1 MIMVFGIFICYC
13 AARAY
18 TNLNQK
24 LIDEENMATENIILS
39 ESLEDVQVIRDL
51 PESKNLEKKL
61 EKCSLSPMKVL
72 NQVNIQTDQ
81 GEPCLN
87 CHLINMG
94 SAISYWDDRCPQ
106 CGINV
111 R

>member
-1 MIMVFGIFICYC
+1 MVIGIFICC
-13 AARAY
+13 AARQY
-18 TNLNQK
+18 RQLNSNQK
-24 LIDEENMATENIILS
+24 LINEENIILS
-39 ESLEDVQVIRDL
+39 ESLEDVQVIQEL
-51 PESKNLEKKL
+51 SESKHSEKKL

-72 NQVNIQTDQ
+72 IPVNIQTDQ

-106 CGINV
+106 CGIKV

>member
-1 MIMVFGIFICYC
+1 MIMVIGIFICCC
-13 AARAY
+13 AALAQYRQL
-18 TNLNQK
+18 NSNQK
-24 LIDEENMATENIILS
+24 LINEENIILS
-39 ESLEDVQVIRDL
+39 ESLEDVQVIQEL
-51 PESKNLEKKL
+51 PESKNSEKKL
-61 EKCSLSPMKVL
+61 EKCSLSPIKVL

-94 SAISYWDDRCPQ
+94 SAISYWDNRCPQ
-106 CGINV
+106 CGIEV

>member
-1 MIMVFGIFICYC
+1 MIMVFGIFICCC

-24 LIDEENMATENIILS
+24 LINEENIILS